1 MRRRFQNGCK
11 LPPPPPKKKSPAQSP
26 SGAESSVANLRRTSP
41 SAPSSPSASPTPS
54 LAKPHLVPKK
64 KRLTFLS
71 QEKRKLIAKHKTLY
85 LLFLLPALITAILF
99 QYRPMVGV
107 VMAFQDFDISSGSY
121 LASPF
126 IGLENFRTFLANPR
140 FYQALKNTLGLGLYS
155 LALVF
160 PLPIIFAL
168 LLNEVRSTGV
178 KRTVQT
184 ITYLPH
190 FLSWV
195 VVATMVYRIL
205 DPGTGIVNQIR
216 LIFGAEA
223 LPFMR
228 EPKFFWHI
236 TIFASIWKEIGWSA
250 IIYIAAIA
258 SIDPQLYEAALID
271 GAGRF
276 RRMLSITLP
285 SIASTIALM
294 FILKISSIVSSGGL
308 FDAVFNLSNPM
319 VNERS
324 YTLEMYAYYEGI
336 MSAKY
341 SYATAI
347 TLTQSLVGLIVVI
360 TANKIYKSITQKSV
374 F

>member
-1 MRRRFQNGCK
+1 MKSLQN
-11 LPPPPPKKKSPAQSP
+11 PIS
-26 SGAESSVANLRRTSP
+26 E
-41 SAPSSPSASPTPS
+41 
-54 LAKPHLVPKK
+54 
-64 KRLTFLS
+64 
-71 QEKRKLIAKHKTLY
+71 EKRKLIVKHKALY
-85 LLFLLPALITAILF
+85 LVFLLPAVITAILF

-107 VMAFQDFDISSGSY
+107 IMAFQDFDISSGSY

-126 IGLENFRTFLANPR
+126 VGLKNFRTFLANPR
-140 FYQALKNTLGLGLYS
+140 FYQALGNTLGLGIYS
-155 LALVF
+155 LLIVF

-168 LLNEVRSTGV
+168 LLNEVRYTGF

-205 DPGTGIVNQIR
+205 DPGTGIINQLR
-216 LIFGAEA
+216 LLFGEDVI
-223 LPFMR
+223 PFMR
-228 EPKFFWHI
+228 EPNMFWHI
-236 TIFASIWKEIGWSA
+236 TIFASAWKEIGWSA
-250 IIYIAAIA
+250 IIYIAAI
-258 SIDPQLYEAALID
+258 SSVDPQLYEAAVID

-276 RRMLSITLP
+276 RMMFSITLP
-285 SIASTIALM
+285 SIASTVALM
-294 FILKISSIVSSGGL
+294 FILKISSIISSGGL

-347 TLTQSLVGLIVVI
+347 TLTQSLVGLVVVI
-360 TANKIYKSITQKSV
+360 TANKIYKSLTQKSV

>member
-1 MRRRFQNGCK
+1 MK
-11 LPPPPPKKKSPAQSP
+11 I
-26 SGAESSVANLRRTSP
+26 
-41 SAPSSPSASPTPS
+41 SSPLS
-54 LAKPHLVPKK
+54 L
-64 KRLTFLS
+64 
-71 QEKRKLIAKHKTLY
+71 EKRKLIMKHKALY
-85 LLFLLPALITAILF
+85 LVFLLPAVITAILF

-107 VMAFQDFDISSGSY
+107 IMAFQDFDISAGSY

-126 IGLENFRTFLANPR
+126 IGLENFRTFFANPR
-140 FYQALKNTLGLGLYS
+140 FWQALKNTLGLGLYS
-155 LALVF
+155 LLVVF

-168 LLNEVRSTGV
+168 VLNEVRFPGF

-205 DPGTGIVNQIR
+205 DPGAGVINQIR
-216 LIFGAEA
+216 MFFGAEA

-228 EPKFFWHI
+228 EPEFFWHV
-236 TIFASIWKEIGWSA
+236 TIISSIWKEIGWSA
-250 IIYIAAIA
+250 IIYIAAIS
-258 SIDPQLYEAALID
+258 SIDPQLYEAAVID

-276 RRMLSITLP
+276 RRMMSITLP
-285 SIASTIALM
+285 SIASTVALM

-336 MSAKY
+336 VSAKY

-347 TLTQSLVGLIVVI
+347 TLTQSVVGLIVVI
-360 TANKIYKSITQKSV
+360 TANSIYKRVTQKSV